1 MQKLII
7 IFLILFAFSGSAT
20 EKDSIINRIFNS
32 TYNQEYQ
39 SAELLLQN
47 YKSEIDE
54 LYFMVLSVDL
64 SYWKNV
70 TGTDHPNY
78 NEFENT
84 LEHFKPKTTETLENK
99 ASMLIYLSYQLRY
112 ELKRY
117 KFLSA
122 ILTLKQTNSVYSEI
136 QVNPNSHNLEHFEL
150 LQLYNSLFTYF
161 NSYLNPFSGKS
172 GSTKCEQAIL
182 SMEKLT
188 HSEQNIVKTL
198 ANYFLGKT
206 YLTYNKEPEKGLAHF
221 TVLAQQYP
229 NNKKFAELKADCEKK
244 SDNQATVI
252 R

>member
-1 MQKLII
+1 MQKLIT
-7 IFLILFAFSGSAT
+7 IFLYLLAFTGSAT
-20 EKDSIINRIFNS
+20 EKDSLINRIFNS

-39 SAELLLQN
+39 SAELLL
-47 YKSEIDE
+47 KTHKPEIDK

-84 LEHFKPKTTETLENK
+84 LEHFKPETTKTLENK
-99 ASMLIYLSYQLRY
+99 ASMLIYLSYRLRY

-117 KFLSA
+117 QFLSA
-122 ILTLKQTNSVYSEI
+122 IFTLKQTNSVYSEI
-136 QVNPNSHNLEHFEL
+136 PANPKSSNLEHFEL
-150 LQLYNSLFTYF
+150 LQLYNSLFSYF

-172 GSTKCEQAIL
+172 GSKKCEQAIL

-188 HSEQNIVKTL
+188 RSEQNIVKTL

-206 YLTYNKEPEKGLAHF
+206 YLNYNKEPEKGLAHF
-221 TVLAQQYP
+221 SELAQQYP
-229 NNKKFAELKADCEKK
+229 NNKKFAELKAECEKK
-244 SDNQATVI
+244 SN
-252 R
+252 

>member
-7 IFLILFAFSGSAT
+7 IFLCLFAFSGSAT
-20 EKDSIINRIFNS
+20 EEDSLTNRIFSN

-39 SAELLLQN
+39 SAKLLLQN
-47 YKSEIDE
+47 HKSKIDE

-70 TGTDHPNY
+70 SGTDQPNY

-84 LEHFKPKTTETLENK
+84 LGHFKPETTETLENK

-122 ILTLKQTNSVYSEI
+122 IITLKQTKSIYSEI
-136 QVNPNSHNLEHFEL
+136 QANPISSKHEYFEL
-150 LQLYNSLFTYF
+150 LQLYNSLFSYF
-161 NSYLNPFSGKS
+161 SSYLNPFSGKS
-172 GSTKCEQAIL
+172 GNNKCKQAIL
-182 SMEKLT
+182 TMEKLT

-206 YLTYNKEPEKGLAHF
+206 YLNYNEEPEKGLAYF
-221 TVLAQQYP
+221 SVLAQQYP
-229 NNKKFAELKADCEKK
+229 NNKKFAELKAECEKK
-244 SDNQATVI
+244 PDNQATHI